1 MTMQDIG
8 HTPLANWDAGGE
20 FEAGL
25 AKLMPFVRAFA
36 RSLSRNPELAA
47 DLAQGALT
55 KAWQCRRSFSPGS
68 NLKAWLFT
76 ILRNEF
82 YSHQRR
88 AWRQIPLD
96 PTLAEAIPA
105 PSGEQEWAVELS
117 YTASAMRSLPDAQ
130 REALIL
136 VGAGGFSYQDAAVL
150 LGTQVGTVKSRV
162 GRARQSLREKLE
174 CRTALPVESRGS
186 NGEATI
192 YILTQLSRLGRIDTS
207 RAGVGTAIHQLTLP
221 KSRRHAPHL
230 LDYAPPQTLTGRGQL
245 ASVR

>member
-25 AKLMPFVRAFA
+25 AKLMPSVRAFA
-36 RSLSRNPELAA
+36 RSLSRKRELAE

-55 KAWQCRRSFSPGS
+55 KAWQSRRSFTAGT

-88 AWRQIPLD
+88 AWRQIPWD
-96 PTLAEAIPA
+96 AKLAETIPA

-117 YTASAMRSLPDAQ
+117 YAASAMRSLPDTQ

-136 VGAGGFSYQDAAVL
+136 VAAGGFSYEDAAVIL
-150 LGTQVGTVKSRV
+150 KSPVGTVKSRV

-174 CRTALPVESRGS
+174 RRTALPVESRGS
-186 NGEATI
+186 NGNATN
-192 YILTQLSRLGRIDTS
+192 YILAQLSNLSRID
-207 RAGVGTAIHQLTLP
+207 RAGVGTAIH
-221 KSRRHAPHL
+221 
-230 LDYAPPQTLTGRGQL
+230 
-245 ASVR
+245 